1 MRASPKQMAAIIQRA
16 ANLCPALDKP
26 PLALST
32 LHVDPNRDLRLAPI
46 VGRTSHGL
54 ALIDLAAS

>member
-1 MRASPKQMAAIIQRA
+1 MAAIIQRA